1 MHVCW
6 LIPAQDLAWSILSN
20 IFYQS
25 EEKEL
30 FVLITSWHQEKRHYL
45 YQSCCALLIEVQ
57 LRESPAHATAM
68 VTLILDDFV
77 EFLFCPVLKEQ

>member
-1 MHVCW
+1 MYVCW

-30 FVLITSWHQEKRHYL
+30 FVLIASWHQEKQHYL
-45 YQSCCALLIEVQ
+45 NQSCCALLREVQ
-57 LRESPAHATAM
+57 LGESPAHTTAR